1 MAQLSLS
8 SEGLLMGESIPAFSY
23 ISMNISVNGAMRL
36 NGRVAGWLYYWVSS
50 SLESATTSLDEAIP
64 GGVYRSMDL
73 SLGEWIAGVGQDIP
87 PRSCREMGLWLNA
100 CTAE

>member
-1 MAQLSLS
+1 
-8 SEGLLMGESIPAFSY
+8 MGESIPAFSY

-73 SLGEWIAGVGQDIP
+73 SLGEWIAGVGQHIP
-87 PRSCREMGLWLNA
+87 PRSCRGMGLWLNA